1 MPKYRFYIDYRGLLQ
16 EVYPVYN
23 NSFTSSAKREED
35 KDGIFDPTIFE
46 IDTTFTFIRQDVDF
60 IKNTFGINETI
71 EIQIH
76 KSTDNGVNY
85 NKIFD
90 CYFYKLDC
98 EFDDDE
104 RKISVKFK
112 TESRYRKILTELDTE
127 FDLIE
132 LGVEKTP
139 VKYNIAPLF
148 QTYLLGSDTITNY
161 IAGTYEEQQ
170 ITPVGSESD
179 LLNIYKFGKVL
190 EGTYIIGTGQL
201 SPDVSGFYVSNVRQ
215 DGAYE
220 IVLNFNAT
228 LGINVFEIEDTSTG
242 TIVYSSSDSAFTTT
256 FVNQSNA
263 SQETIG
269 IPQVKVF
276 CRYLSSIEIVDGV
289 TLDPIP
295 ANDIVPELGRYSFV
309 SPVTNAGV
317 IITEENQTEPTFYNQ
332 FSDSGFQPAGF
343 SGFFNGQYFRR
354 PILSGNVTSFPI
366 SKVNWFY
373 FSLWLY
379 FDSNL
384 DAILESA
391 VETVTDTN
399 AMQLHHVL
407 SRILDKVDSNL
418 TFSDTVSH
426 SDFIYNASNPLR
438 PKKLYPIITQKTNI
452 LFGNYDQAAQT
463 AKVKLSEIFEF
474 FKNTYYNFWFIDD
487 SNRLRIE
494 HERFFHKGGS
504 YTTDIIGIDLT
515 TETEPKTLRTWGYK
529 TNKYTYDRSKIPQ
542 QIRFK
547 WMDSV
552 SRPFEGYPI
561 DIVPQGLKD
570 GTIEDRNTSRF
581 TTDIDFAISQPNNIS
596 NDGFFWLEA
605 ELVSTEYVLPYVD
618 VNFGVNLEY
627 NLQNGYL
634 ANVWLIPNYHKDNLP
649 VNGVFINE
657 NSTIATSLKRTRLQ
671 KVIYPN
677 VSINFLNLIRTSLGE
692 GVAREITVNHLN
704 DTVEI
709 EIEHDI
715 Q

>member
-1 MPKYRFYIDYRGLLQ
+1 MPKYRFYIEYRGELE
-16 EVYPVYN
+16 EVYPHYN
-23 NSFTSSAKREED
+23 DSFTSSAKREED
-35 KDGIFDPTIFE
+35 KHGIYDPAILQVE
-46 IDTTFTFIRQDVDF
+46 STFTFVRQDVDF
-60 IKNTFGINETI
+60 IKSSFGINE
-71 EIQIH
+71 EIPFKIY
-76 KSTDNGVNY
+76 KSTDNGVTY

-98 EFDDDE
+98 EFDDDD
-104 RKISVKFK
+104 RKIIVKPK
-112 TESRYRKILTELDTE
+112 TETKYRKILAELDTE

-170 ITPVGSESD
+170 ITPVSSESD

-190 EGTYIIGTGQL
+190 EGTYITGSGQI
-201 SPDVSGFYVSNVRQ
+201 SPDVSGFYVNNVRQ

-228 LGINVFEIEDTSTG
+228 LGINVFEIEDTSTS

-256 FVNQSNA
+256 FVNQSDP

-269 IPQVKVF
+269 IAPVKVF
-276 CRYLSSIEIVDGV
+276 CRYLSPIEVVNSI

-295 ANDIVPELGRYSFV
+295 TNDIVPELARYSYL

-317 IITEENQTEPTFYNQ
+317 IITEENQTEPTFYGQ
-332 FSDSGFQPAGF
+332 FSDSGFQP
-343 SGFFNGQYFRR
+343 SGFTGLLNGRYFKK
-354 PILSGNVTSFPI
+354 PVLGGNVTSFPI

-384 DAILESA
+384 DTILESA
-391 VETVTDTN
+391 VETVTDAN
-399 AMQLHHVL
+399 AMQFHHVM
-407 SRILDKVDSNL
+407 SRILSEVDSSL
-418 TFSDTVSH
+418 TFDNTAAY
-426 SDFIYNASNPLR
+426 SDFLYNASNPLR
-438 PKKLYPIITQKTNI
+438 PQKLYPIITPKTNI

-463 AKVKLSEIFEF
+463 AKVKLSELFEF
-474 FKNTYYNFWFIDD
+474 CKNTYYNFWFIDD

-504 YTTDIIGIDLT
+504 YTADTVGIDLT
-515 TETEPKTLRTWGYK
+515 TEIEPKTLKTWGYK
-529 TNKYTYDRSKIPQ
+529 TNKYRFDRTKIPQ
-542 QIRFK
+542 QIRFD
-547 WMDSV
+547 WMDDV
-552 SRPFEGYPI
+552 SKPFEGYPI
-561 DIVPQGLKD
+561 DIVVQGLKD

-581 TTDIDFAISQPNNIS
+581 TTDIDFAISQPNDINK
-596 NDGFFWLEA
+596 DGFFWLEA
-605 ELVSTEYVLPYVD
+605 DLVSSEYVLPYVSI
-618 VNFGVNLEY
+618 NFGVNLEY

-649 VNGVFINE
+649 VNGVFVNE
-657 NSTIATSLKRTRLQ
+657 NQTTATSVKRTRLQ
-671 KVIYPN
+671 KVIYPD
-677 VSINFLNLIRTSLGE
+677 VSINYLNLIRTSLGE
-692 GVAREITVNHLN
+692 GLAREITVNHLN
-704 DTVEI
+704 NTVEI
-709 EIEHDI
+709 EVEHDI
-715 Q
+715 E